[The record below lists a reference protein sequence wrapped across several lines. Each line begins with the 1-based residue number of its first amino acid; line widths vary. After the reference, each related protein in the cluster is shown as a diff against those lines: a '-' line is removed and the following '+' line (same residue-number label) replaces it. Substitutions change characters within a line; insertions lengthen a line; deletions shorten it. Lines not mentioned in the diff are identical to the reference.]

1 MSSIRFTSHAR
12 ALALGAGILLTAAA
26 GPALADDMSHATKIG
41 AITVLN
47 AWARATPVKTGG
59 AYLTL
64 RNDGDSADRLVD
76 ASTDVAE
83 MAHLHQS
90 LKENGVEKMRGVDGI
105 DLPPHATVM
114 LKPGGYHVMLMGLT
128 KPLKAGESFPLTLTF
143 QKAGTGT
150 VTVSVKAAGASGSDH
165 ESMGDM
171 GDMDHM
177 DSGSGK

>member
-1 MSSIRFTSHAR
+1 MTSIHIDSRV
-12 ALALGAGILLTAAA
+12 LAFGAAMLLTAFC
-26 GPALADDMSHATKIG
+26 GPVFADDMKMNPVAKIG
-41 AITVLN
+41 DIAVLE

-64 RNDGDSADRLVD
+64 RNDGATADRLVD

-90 LKENGVEKMRGVDGI
+90 IKENGVEKMRGVEGI

-128 KPLKAGESFPLTLTF
+128 KPLKAGESFPLKLTF

-171 GDMDHM
+171 GDMKM
-177 DSGSGK
+177 NSDSGK

>member
-1 MSSIRFTSHAR
+1 MTSIHIDSR
-12 ALALGAGILLTAAA
+12 ALAFGAAMLLTAFC
-26 GPALADDMSHATKIG
+26 GPVFADDMKINPVAKIG
-41 AITVLN
+41 DIAVLE

-64 RNDGDSADRLVD
+64 RNDGATADRLVD

-90 LKENGVEKMRGVDGI
+90 IKENGVEKMRGVEGI

-128 KPLKAGESFPLTLTF
+128 KPLKAGNLSHSSSHSRRREQARSRSPSRRLVHRVRTISPWATW
-143 QKAGTGT
+143 AT
-150 VTVSVKAAGASGSDH
+150 
-165 ESMGDM
+165 
-171 GDMDHM
+171 
-177 DSGSGK
+177 